1 MYEELKPDERSLEA
15 QCPNFIWRCHRKYRL
30 LQGYD
35 TMYKKHHKDDSATT
49 RGGKSVT
56 KLAAAKPVDDTKFLS
71 GYDNLPL
78 HNKAGND
85 DLL

>member
-1 MYEELKPDERSLEA
+1 
-15 QCPNFIWRCHRKYRL
+15 
-30 LQGYD
+30 
-35 TMYKKHHKDDSATT
+35 MYKKHHKDDSATT